1 MKKTNKAIF
10 LDRDGVLNDLIL
22 YSEDGILDSPNT
34 AKDFRLIPNTIKP
47 LKKLKKLGFYLIL
60 ISNQPGIAKK
70 KYDLNE
76 FNKIKIKMETIL
88 AKNQIVFDAQYYCLH
103 HPQAIN
109 KLYKKNCTCR
119 KPKTKMFCDGIKDFD
134 IDVKKS
140 FVIGDGL
147 VDMKLAKSVK
157 CNSIFIGNVN
167 STIAKIFKQEKIIP
181 FYIAHDLDEAVNY
194 IQTI

>member
-1 MKKTNKAIF
+1 MNKTNKAIF
-10 LDRDGVLNDLIL
+10 LDRDGVLNDLVF
-22 YSEDGILDSPNT
+22 YSEDGVLDSPNSVE
-34 AKDFRLIPNTIKP
+34 DFQIITTSIKA
-47 LKKLKKLGFYLIL
+47 LKKLKKLGFHLIL

-70 KYDLNE
+70 KYDLKE
-76 FNKIKIKMETIL
+76 FNKIKSKMESIF
-88 AKNQIVFDAQYYCLH
+88 AKSKIKLDAQYYCLH
-103 HPQAIN
+103 HPLAID
-109 KLYKKNCTCR
+109 KKYKKNCTCR

-167 STIAKIFKQEKIIP
+167 STISKIFKQEKVIP
-181 FYIAHDLDEAVNY
+181 SYIAHDLDEAVNY

>member
-10 LDRDGVLNDLIL
+10 LDRDGVINDLVF
-22 YSEDGILDSPNT
+22 YSEDGVLDSPNSV
-34 AKDFRLIPNTIKP
+34 KDFKIIPNTIKS

-70 KYDLNE
+70 KYDLKE
-76 FNKIKIKMETIL
+76 FNKIKTKMETIF
-88 AKNQIVFDAQYYCLH
+88 AKYDIVLDAQYYCLH
-103 HPQAIN
+103 HPHAIN
-109 KLYKKNCTCR
+109 KLYKKNCSCR
-119 KPKTKMFCDGIKDFD
+119 KPKAKMFHDGIKKFD

-140 FVIGDGL
+140 YVIGDGL

-157 CNSIFIGNVN
+157 CKSIFIGNVN
-167 STIAKIFKQEKIIP
+167 STISKIFQQEKILP
-181 FYIAHDLDEAVNY
+181 FYIAHDLDEAVDY

>member
-10 LDRDGVLNDLIL
+10 LDRDGVLNDLVF
-22 YSEDGILDSPNT
+22 YSEDGVLDSPNT
-34 AKDFRLIPNTIKP
+34 AKDFRLIPNTIKS

-76 FNKIKIKMETIL
+76 FNKIKTKMDTIL
-88 AKNQIVFDAQYYCLH
+88 AKNHVVLDAQYYCLH

-109 KLYKKNCTCR
+109 KLYKKNCSCR
-119 KPKTKMFCDGIKDFD
+119 KPKAKMFHDGIRDFEID
-134 IDVKKS
+134 IKKS
-140 FVIGDGL
+140 YVIGDGL

-157 CNSIFIGNVN
+157 CKSIFIGNVN
-167 STIAKIFKQEKIIP
+167 STISTIFKQNKITP
-181 FYIAHDLDEAVNY
+181 SYIAHNLNEAVDY